1 MSKSVFDLYIINEI
15 YILELI
21 TYFANTISTISF
33 PINVHAKSSFSM
45 HIYLHTHIHQKEIFQ
60 RFHGRGTIS
69 AHSDK

>member
-33 PINVHAKSSFSM
+33 PINVITAKSSFSM
-45 HIYLHTHIHQKEIFQ
+45 HTHLHTHTYTSERNFP
-60 RFHGRGTIS
+60 TVS
-69 AHSDK
+69 W

>member
-21 TYFANTISTISF
+21 TYFANTLSTISF

-45 HIYLHTHIHQKEIFQ
+45 HTHLHTHVYIRKKFSNGFMVEEQ
-60 RFHGRGTIS
+60 
-69 AHSDK
+69 

>member
-21 TYFANTISTISF
+21 TYFANTLSTISF

-45 HIYLHTHIHQKEIFQ
+45 HTHLHTHTYTSERNFP
-60 RFHGRGTIS
+60 TVS
-69 AHSDK
+69 W